1 MRAKER
7 EGGKC
12 FVVLLLD
19 WAVVGHKVEQQSSKC
34 RWQLTGLAFC
44 VVACLYLCFFTHA
57 AMQPLKTCQAEHW
70 GKSKKK
76 QNAAMCQTSQ
86 NSPLPCLS
94 PSGRWDMIAISTAEL
109 NLTHPTTTT
118 NNNNND
124 NNYSN
129 SRSYS
134 MSHQIPH
141 WPFVQMILWGKHV
154 TFPVTTTAQQHTTG
168 GSLLTL
174 YSKWGRKDF
183 APRIMWKCKYKHIYA
198 NWSFSTFWITVLMWT
213 PI

>member
-19 WAVVGHKVEQQSSKC
+19 WAVVGHKEEQQSSKC

-44 VVACLYLCFFTHA
+44 VVACLYLCSFTHA

-86 NSPLPCLS
+86 NSPRPCLS

-118 NNNNND
+118 NNNSND

-141 WPFVQMILWGKHV
+141 WPFV
-154 TFPVTTTAQQHTTG
+154 
-168 GSLLTL
+168 
-174 YSKWGRKDF
+174 
-183 APRIMWKCKYKHIYA
+183 
-198 NWSFSTFWITVLMWT
+198 
-213 PI
+213 